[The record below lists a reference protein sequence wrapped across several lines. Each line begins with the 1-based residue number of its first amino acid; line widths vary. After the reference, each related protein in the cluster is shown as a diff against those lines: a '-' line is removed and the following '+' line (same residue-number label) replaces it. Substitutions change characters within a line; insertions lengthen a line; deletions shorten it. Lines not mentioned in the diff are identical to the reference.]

1 MNVSHVQPAKAN
13 YWDSHQGNMQR
24 DPQQKKTLSETK
36 RPVDAMGENV
46 QAKIQEAIQTLNE
59 STLLGGRRLQFDIH
73 EDTGRTMV
81 RVVDRETDEVIR
93 EIPPE
98 EVLDVVARINEM
110 LGLLVDERA

>member
-1 MNVSHVQPAKAN
+1 
-13 YWDSHQGNMQR
+13 MQR
-24 DPQQKKTLSETK
+24 DQQQKKPVSEAT
-36 RPVDAMGENV
+36 RPIDTMGENV
-46 QAKIQEAIQTLNE
+46 EARIQEAIQTLNE

-98 EVLDVVARINEM
+98 DVLDVVARINEM